1 MSKLEQ
7 VEYTTHKGIITIR
20 HAEVKDAEKLI
31 KLIKKVEKETT
42 FLLREP
48 DEFILTVE
56 EEEKF
61 IQSQLDSEVD
71 LTIIAEIDGKIV
83 GICSLNGNT
92 RKRIRHCAKFG
103 IAISIDYCGM
113 GIGKKM
119 MEACINWARENR
131 ISRITLE
138 VDTNNFAAISLYMK
152 LGFEIEGTFKNDK
165 LLPDGSYTNG
175 YGLALL
181 L

>member
-1 MSKLEQ
+1 MSKIEQ
-7 VEYTTHKGIITIR
+7 LHHITPKGIANIR

-31 KLIKKVEKETT
+31 KLIQKVERETT

-48 DEFILTVE
+48 DEFVLTVE
-56 EEEKF
+56 QEERF

-71 LTIIAEIDGKIV
+71 LMSIAEINGKIV
-83 GICSLNGNT
+83 GICSLNGST

-103 IAISIDYCGM
+103 LAVDMDYSGM
-113 GIGKKM
+113 GIGRKM
-119 MEACINWARENR
+119 MEACIHWARENQ

-138 VDTNNFAAISLYMK
+138 VDTNNYGAISLYMK

-175 YGLALL
+175 YAMALL